1 MLAQKDL
8 FFFSG
13 SGIVS
18 KTKFVNSV
26 GKIVAKSAFVDVAG
40 DNGIEVPASMIHTY
54 KKFSVKTA
62 NRSYNVLLQGTDSQM
77 QENGMY
83 ECFSITTSDG
93 KTLLTQWGKNPLCKV
108 GNLTQVKNTDE
119 FFIQVPLDDESIA
132 LIFAGWLF
140 ETSNEAGEMIVV
152 VVNRDEATVVFDKPA
167 FGTSYMPHP
176 KFSLSFVSDVFWPD
190 DESADP
196 KAITIPP
203 FLKYEIWKQ
212 GNMLKYRS
220 RR

>member
-1 MLAQKDL
+1 MLYDSSLWIFGQRTKL
-8 FFFSG
+8 VINRRKREVFPFFSVFCFYPLH
-13 SGIVS
+13 SYNELHFLLEP
-18 KTKFVNSV
+18 T
-26 GKIVAKSAFVDVAG
+26 
-40 DNGIEVPASMIHTY
+40 HTY

-203 FLKYEIWKQ
+203 FLKP
-212 GNMLKYRS
+212 
-220 RR
+220 